1 VFYIL
6 FAVWYNANL
15 FQKGGNIPRRKD
27 KEPSTM
33 VSSGIRMP
41 AQLMDDLNRTADTK
55 GITRSAL
62 IVQILTKATK
72 AKTTKSREE
81 GQ

>member
-1 VFYIL
+1 M
-6 FAVWYNANL
+6 
-15 FQKGGNIPRRKD
+15 PRRKD

-33 VSSGIRMP
+33 VSTGIRMP
-41 AQLMDDLNRTADTK
+41 AQLLDNLNSTADTK

-72 AKTTKSREE
+72 AKKSRGDEA
-81 GQ
+81 

>member
-1 VFYIL
+1 M
-6 FAVWYNANL
+6 
-15 FQKGGNIPRRKD
+15 PRRKD

-41 AQLMDDLNRTADTK
+41 AQLMDELNRTADAK
-55 GITRSAL
+55 GLTRSAL
-62 IVQILTKATK
+62 IVLLLTKATK
-72 AKTTKSREE
+72 TKKSRED

>member
-1 VFYIL
+1 M
-6 FAVWYNANL
+6 
-15 FQKGGNIPRRKD
+15 PRRKD

-41 AQLMDDLNRTADTK
+41 AQLMDDLNRSADTK

-72 AKTTKSREE
+72 PKTKSRGEA
-81 GQ
+81 

>member
-1 VFYIL
+1 MRIYSK
-6 FAVWYNANL
+6 
-15 FQKGGNIPRRKD
+15 KGDNMPRRKD

-33 VSSGIRMP
+33 VSTGIRMP
-41 AQLMDDLNRTADTK
+41 AQLLDNLNSTADTK

-72 AKTTKSREE
+72 AKTTKSREDE
-81 GQ
+81 R

>member
-1 VFYIL
+1 VFCFI

-15 FQKGGNIPRRKD
+15 FQKGGNMPRRKD

-41 AQLMDDLNRTADTK
+41 AQLMDELNRTADTK

-72 AKTTKSREE
+72 AKTTKSREDE
-81 GQ
+81 R

>member
-15 FQKGGNIPRRKD
+15 FQKGGNMPRRKD

-55 GITRSAL
+55 GISRSAL

-72 AKTTKSREE
+72 AKTTKSREDE
-81 GQ
+81 R

>member
-1 VFYIL
+1 
-6 FAVWYNANL
+6 
-15 FQKGGNIPRRKD
+15 
-27 KEPSTM
+27 M

-55 GITRSAL
+55 GISRSAL

-72 AKTTKSREE
+72 AKTTKSRGDEA
-81 GQ
+81 

>member
-1 VFYIL
+1 MRIYSKKEITM
-6 FAVWYNANL
+6 
-15 FQKGGNIPRRKD
+15 PRRKD

-55 GITRSAL
+55 GISRSAL

-72 AKTTKSREE
+72 TKTTKSRGEE
-81 GQ
+81 A

>member
-1 VFYIL
+1 M
-6 FAVWYNANL
+6 
-15 FQKGGNIPRRKD
+15 PRRKD

-41 AQLMDDLNRTADTK
+41 AQLMDELNRTADTK

-62 IVQILTKATK
+62 IVQICNEEEETKG
-72 AKTTKSREE
+72 SREDE
-81 GQ
+81 R

>member
-1 VFYIL
+1 MRIYSK
-6 FAVWYNANL
+6 
-15 FQKGGNIPRRKD
+15 KGGDMPRRKD

-33 VSSGIRMP
+33 VSTGIRMP
-41 AQLMDDLNRTADTK
+41 AQLLDNLNSTADTK

-72 AKTTKSREE
+72 AKTTKSRGDEA
-81 GQ
+81 

>member
-1 VFYIL
+1 MFCFL
-6 FAVWYNANL
+6 FALWYNANL
-15 FQKGGNIPRRKD
+15 FQKGGNMPRRKD

-41 AQLMDDLNRTADTK
+41 AQLMDELNRTADTK

-81 GQ
+81 GR

>member
-1 VFYIL
+1 M
-6 FAVWYNANL
+6 
-15 FQKGGNIPRRKD
+15 PRRKD

-41 AQLMDDLNRTADTK
+41 AQLMDELNRTADTK

-81 GQ
+81 GR